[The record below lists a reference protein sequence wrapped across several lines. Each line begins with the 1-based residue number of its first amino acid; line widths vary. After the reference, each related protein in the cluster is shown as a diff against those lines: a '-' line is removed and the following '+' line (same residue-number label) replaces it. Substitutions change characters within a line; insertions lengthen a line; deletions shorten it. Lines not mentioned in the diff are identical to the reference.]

1 MRFADIPGHET
12 VKARLRDMA
21 GTGRVPHALLLEG
34 PEGSGKFALARAFAQ
49 YLHCSRPVGGEPC
62 GHCPS
67 CMQHQALNHIDT
79 LYSFP
84 YIKKESGGTTIADD
98 YRKLFDEFITE
109 SPMMDFQMWRE
120 KLGKDNAQPQI
131 LVDEGEELIRRLGFM
146 TRRSKYKI
154 VLLWLPERLKEETAN
169 KLLKLIEEPSSDTV
183 FIMTSDNSRGI
194 IPTIYSRVQRIEVP
208 RYSNAEISAILRSS
222 GFDAV
227 TSEEAAR
234 LSDGNV
240 NMALRIAA
248 GDGESNVNSLYFDM
262 FVSLTRLAYAKKVAE
277 LRQWSVDAAALGRE
291 SSIKF
296 LAYCCHLARESYLYK
311 LNVEELRMMSTNEK
325 AFINR
330 FHPFI
335 NEKNV
340 EDFIELFDR
349 SARDIAANANAKI
362 IFFDIAVRTIML
374 LRRK

>member
-1 MRFADIPGHET
+1 MKFADIPGHDA
-12 VKARLRDMA
+12 VKTRLRDMA
-21 GTGRVPHALLLEG
+21 DTGRVPHALLLEG
-34 PEGSGKFALARAFAQ
+34 SEGSGKFALARAFAQ
-49 YLHCSRPVGGEPC
+49 YIHCSNPSGGEPC
-62 GHCPS
+62 GNCPS
-67 CMQHQALNHIDT
+67 CRQHQTLNHIDT

-146 TRRSKYKI
+146 TRRSKFKI

-169 KLLKLIEEPSSDTV
+169 KLLKLIEEPSSDTI
-183 FIMTSDNSRGI
+183 FIMTSNNPRGI

-208 RYSNAEISAILRSS
+208 RYSNTEISSILRSS
-222 GFDAV
+222 GFDSV
-227 TSEEAAR
+227 TSDEAAR

-240 NMALRIAA
+240 NMALRIAG
-248 GDGESNVNSLYFDM
+248 GDIENNVNSLYFDM
-262 FVSLTRLAYAKKVAE
+262 FVNLTRLAYAKKVAE

-296 LAYCCHLARESYLYK
+296 LAYCCHLTRESYLYK
-311 LNVEELRMMSTNEK
+311 LNIEELRMMSSNEK
-325 AFINR
+325 NFIDR

-340 EDFIELFDR
+340 EDFIEMFDR

-362 IFFDIAVRTIML
+362 IFFDLAVRTIML

>member
-1 MRFADIPGHET
+1 MKFADIPGHDA
-12 VKARLRDMA
+12 VKTRLRDMA
-21 GTGRVPHALLLEG
+21 DTGRVPHALLLEG
-34 PEGSGKFALARAFAQ
+34 SEGSGKFALARAFAQ
-49 YLHCSRPVGGEPC
+49 YIHCSNPSGGEPC
-62 GHCPS
+62 GNCPS
-67 CMQHQALNHIDT
+67 CRQHQTLNHIDT

-131 LVDEGEELIRRLGFM
+131 LVDEGEELIHRLGFM
-146 TRRSKYKI
+146 TRRSKFKI

-169 KLLKLIEEPSSDTV
+169 KLLKLIEEPSSDTI
-183 FIMTSDNSRGI
+183 FIMTSNNPRGI

-208 RYSNAEISAILRSS
+208 RYSNAEISSILRSS
-222 GFDAV
+222 GFDSV
-227 TSEEAAR
+227 TSDEAAR

-240 NMALRIAA
+240 NMALRIAG
-248 GDGESNVNSLYFDM
+248 GDIENNVNSLYFDM
-262 FVSLTRLAYAKKVAE
+262 FVNLTRLAYAKKVAE
-277 LRQWSVDAAALGRE
+277 LRQWSVDAADLGRE

-296 LAYCCHLARESYLYK
+296 LAYCCHLTRESYLYK
-311 LNVEELRMMSTNEK
+311 LNIEELRMMSSNEK
-325 AFINR
+325 NFIDR

-340 EDFIELFDR
+340 EDFIEMFDR

-362 IFFDIAVRTIML
+362 IFFDLAVRTIML